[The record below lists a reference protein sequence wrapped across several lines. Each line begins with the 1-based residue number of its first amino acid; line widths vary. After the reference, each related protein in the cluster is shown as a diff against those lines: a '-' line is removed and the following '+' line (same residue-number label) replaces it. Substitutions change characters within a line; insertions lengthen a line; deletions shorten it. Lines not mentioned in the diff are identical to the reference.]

1 MTQTNPIFV
10 SGTITN
16 KSNNYIQQLLKLKEY
31 LESDDEMVNYVTTTS
46 CDKKTREYLGHQLL
60 EEIDSD
66 IEMGYGGFTYE
77 TITQN
82 LKLKSGFKEILVEA
96 SEDEPLEVEVFY
108 NFACGKS
115 KK

>member
-1 MTQTNPIFV
+1 MPNSSARLRP
-10 SGTITN
+10 
-16 KSNNYIQQLLKLKEY
+16 KMPLLHFSKDDRVEHFHLFGYFKEY
-31 LESDDEMVNYVTTTS
+31 T
-46 CDKKTREYLGHQLL
+46 DKKTREYLGHQLL